1 DTQLED
7 ELPWGPSHPC
17 FPHLNPHVAIA
28 SPLYSSTRVIRVQR
42 DWLVAGD
49 LYPALQNLYPE
60 ILDQWLSE
68 SDFRTVVETLNP
80 MLKQAFEPNTW
91 GSWFD
96 ALMGVAT
103 GFLWDNFGWTGVKR
117 GVRDMEKWVEGWNTE
132 AEREGREVRLID
144 LRRTG
149 FLSLDIQI
157 PDPHV

>member
-1 DTQLED
+1 M
-7 ELPWGPSHPC
+7 S
-17 FPHLNPHVAIA
+17 
-28 SPLYSSTRVIRVQR
+28 SPLYESTRVIRIQR

-60 ILDQWLSE
+60 ILADWLTE
-68 SDFRTVVETLNP
+68 AEFRTVIETLNP

-117 GVRDMEKWVEGWNTE
+117 GVRDMERWVEGWNIE
-132 AEREGREVRLID
+132 AEREGREARLID

-149 FLSLDIQI
+149 FMSLDIQI
-157 PDPHV
+157 PDPQIDVVDGDIVTTF